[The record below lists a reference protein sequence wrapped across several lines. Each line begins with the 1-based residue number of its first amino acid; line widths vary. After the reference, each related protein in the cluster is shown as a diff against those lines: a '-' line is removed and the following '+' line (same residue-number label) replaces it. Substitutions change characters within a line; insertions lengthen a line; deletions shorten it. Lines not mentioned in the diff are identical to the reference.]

1 MALYTSQIALPPPHP
16 HGEIYPKDST
26 NASTHSNTEDH
37 LKAVTG
43 DDYVNAWSNMDT
55 EVALPTVW
63 VAGLTVE

>member
-1 MALYTSQIALPPPHP
+1 M
-16 HGEIYPKDST
+16 IYPKDST